1 MDALNGIQGSILDNV
16 QVITTLE
23 TLKKEAA
30 EISAEV
36 ERTEETM
43 HEIQVV
49 SDLYKPLSI
58 MSSKI
63 YFTLEKLGSI
73 HYLYQ
78 FSL

>member
-1 MDALNGIQGSILDNV
+1 MKSERPETDKKWQDLLKLQGECKVKLRELEDALLDALNGIQGSILENV

-43 HEIQVV
+43 NEI
-49 SDLYKPLSI
+49 
-58 MSSKI
+58 
-63 YFTLEKLGSI
+63 
-73 HYLYQ
+73 
-78 FSL
+78 